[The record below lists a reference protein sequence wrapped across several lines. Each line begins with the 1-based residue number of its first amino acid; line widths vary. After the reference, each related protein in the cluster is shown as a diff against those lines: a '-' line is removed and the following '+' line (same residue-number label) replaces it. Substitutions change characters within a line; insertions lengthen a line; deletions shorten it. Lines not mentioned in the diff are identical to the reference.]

1 MRIFLR
7 LTRVA
12 CFPALAP
19 VSLCRGLLAPGV
31 GLFSRA
37 LRGSHVFPPSA
48 PVSCCQWFGFRCV
61 RVYLRLA
68 LVAFLPFI
76 PHVITFGLIRKQGI
90 YTAPSG
96 NELLRDLFLFSNMI
110 LFQVDS
116 LKEICEE
123 TLRKD
128 IDNDTVLLCL
138 GVAEQF
144 SVSRLKVRTI

>member
-1 MRIFLR
+1 MISFVL
-7 LTRVA
+7 
-12 CFPALAP
+12 
-19 VSLCRGLLAPGV
+19 GN
-31 GLFSRA
+31 
-37 LRGSHVFPPSA
+37 
-48 PVSCCQWFGFRCV
+48 
-61 RVYLRLA
+61 
-68 LVAFLPFI
+68 
-76 PHVITFGLIRKQGI
+76 KQRI

-96 NELLRDLFLFSNMI
+96 DNLLKELILSKNMVDIPYITDVVTLFMCYL

-116 LKEICEE
+116 LKESCEE